1 MDSQLLQNLAALTLL
16 SLMFSLG
23 LNQSIQEITSLWRQ
37 PSLLIRSFLSVVI
50 LAPIVAIIAALPLPV
65 GSALRGVLLAMAA
78 APGAPLTTKRAVMAG
93 GSFSYAVSLQVTVSI
108 LAVITVPFW
117 GFVYDAIFPATII
130 SDPVAVLKALLVVQV
145 LPIGA
150 GVLIRQ
156 ALPDIANKLEP
167 SVTKIANIL
176 FVALILVML
185 VSTFHLLIGVGV
197 VPFIVGIPVVAV
209 WLVIGHY
216 LGGPNLEERS
226 ALAVGTI
233 ARNIGMALLL
243 IQINVPADQMPEI
256 LPVLLAFVLVG
267 AIGGI
272 IYSVL
277 LINSTKSTS
286 EIIDQGNES

>member
-1 MDSQLLQNLAALTLL
+1 MESQLIQNLVALSLL

-23 LNQSIQEITSLWRQ
+23 LNQTFGEITSLWRQ
-37 PSLLIRSFLSVVI
+37 PSLFLRSFLSVVV

-93 GSFSYAVSLQVTVSI
+93 ASLSYAASLQITVSI

-117 GFVYDAIFPATII
+117 GFIYNAIFPATII
-130 SDPVAVLKALLVVQV
+130 SDPVAVLKALLTVQV

-156 ALPDIANKLEP
+156 ALPDMANKIEP

-176 FVALILVML
+176 FVALILVLL
-185 VSTFHLLIGVGV
+185 VGTFHLLIGVGAL
-197 VPFIVGIPVVAV
+197 PFMVGIPVVAI

-233 ARNIGMALLL
+233 ARNVGMALLL
-243 IQINVPADQMPEI
+243 IQINIPAERMPEI

-267 AIGGI
+267 AVGGVV
-272 IYSVL
+272 YTVL
-277 LINSTKSTS
+277 LKKSTQS
-286 EIIDQGNES
+286 LGESVDGRVET